1 MVSTVKR
8 LSNSSRHLLRDSRS
22 TRPTAATKSSTSL
35 AIYPVT
41 FSVTT
46 SGTEPHGRV
55 ITGVPHAN
63 RFDHGQAERLR
74 PIDREQQSQRA
85 PEKFVLLRSVVSLAQ
100 LSGVVFPGYLTHL
113 RSAPI
118 PAGRPSC
125 ARRVSFKAG
134 SVPNDIVSAQDWLP
148 TLLAAAGEPDV
159 N

>member
-1 MVSTVKR
+1 VKR

-100 LSGVVFPGYLTHL
+100 LSGVVFSRLFDAFEISAHSSGPAFV
-113 RSAPI
+113 RSPRKFQ
-118 PAGRPSC
+118 GRLS
-125 ARRVSFKAG
+125 
-134 SVPNDIVSAQDWLP
+134 
-148 TLLAAAGEPDV
+148 TE
-159 N
+159 